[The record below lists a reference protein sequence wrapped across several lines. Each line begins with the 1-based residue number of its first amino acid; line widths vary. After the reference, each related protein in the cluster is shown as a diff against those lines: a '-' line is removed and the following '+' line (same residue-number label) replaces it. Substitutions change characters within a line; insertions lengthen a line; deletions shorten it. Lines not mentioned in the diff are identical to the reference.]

1 MYPWCVPDRDSAFP
15 DPAEQDQKTMAGKA
29 SFSPMVGETGS
40 IAHTMSVPQQAQRL
54 HSNLTGRPG
63 HLPLTYTVELPH
75 KHMEDLY
82 APLPGAGL

>member
-1 MYPWCVPDRDSAFP
+1 V
-15 DPAEQDQKTMAGKA
+15 AGKA
-29 SFSPMVGETGS
+29 SFSPMVGGTGS
-40 IAHTMSVPQQAQRL
+40 IAHTMSVTQQAQRL